1 MKQTLAGLMLLSTGG
16 HDSMK
21 RPWVLFIFGLATS
34 VFNVVDNG
42 TINHPNHYSSR
53 RAILQ

>member
-1 MKQTLAGLMLLSTGG
+1 MLLSTGG

-42 TINHPNHYSSR
+42 TINHPNHYSPR